1 MNTALNIKPRYQHTK
16 VGTFLF
22 NLCARWT
29 EFVVKHRW
37 LYYLLAC
44 TWGILMTVAGFI
56 VSVVL
61 AIGKIFVGRKIEFRR
76 YNWIYS
82 VAVGSSWGGLEFGLC
97 FLRDLGNGEQLNAHE
112 FGHTFQNIL
121 FGPFFIFLVWIPSII
136 WYWIPSSKPY
146 DSMWWEDAA
155 TQCGLYASKFISE
168 KTK

>member
-1 MNTALNIKPRYQHTK
+1 MNTALNIKPKYVHTK
-16 VGTFLF
+16 AGTFLF

-44 TWGILMTVAGFI
+44 TWGILMTIIGFV
-56 VSVVL
+56 VSAVL
-61 AIGKIFVGRKIEFRR
+61 AIGKIFVWHGIEFRF

-82 VAVGSSWGGLEFGLC
+82 VAVGRCWGGLEFGLC

-112 FGHTFQNIL
+112 FGHTFQNAL
-121 FGPFFIFLVWIPSII
+121 FGPFFIFLVWIPSIC
-136 WYWIPSSKPY
+136 WYWTGSSKPY